1 MKLLHTA
8 DWHAGRSLKGADRT
22 PEVRDALLEIAD
34 VAKTE
39 AVDAVLVAGDVFDK
53 RNPPAHA
60 EAAVYDFF
68 LSLAEQDIPSIVI
81 AGNHDSPSQLDA
93 LSGLLSR
100 VGARVLG
107 DVRVAKNGG
116 AFSLNLAGDT
126 LNVAALPFISE
137 RRLVRMADLLDADPG
152 QWRRRYQEG
161 MKKLVQNLSQN
172 FAPDA
177 VNLLMMHTTME
188 GATLAHS
195 EYQFYCTEDYTVMTD
210 IIPDM
215 CNYVA
220 LGHIH
225 KPQPIKD
232 YAGQGGRYCGS
243 LLQLDFGEAGDTKSV
258 FIIDAKPGRPTELL
272 KQYDITSGKQLRQF
286 RVTYEELERRMSEI
300 ESFDGYAKL
309 VVNMERPLPG
319 LKDRIRRNA
328 PNVLDVVVVLPE
340 RPQEEITGVDF
351 QQVSMIDAFSQY
363 YQEQRGTPLDDEMR
377 KAFNELYEDVSS
389 S

>member
-22 PEVRDALLEIAD
+22 PEVRDALLEIAE

-60 EAAVYDFF
+60 EAAVFDFF
-68 LSLAEQDIPSIVI
+68 LSLAERDIPSIVI
-81 AGNHDSPSQLDA
+81 AGNHDSPSRLDA

-107 DVRVAKNGG
+107 KAQVARAGG

-126 LNVAALPFISE
+126 LQVAALPFTSE
-137 RRLVRMADLLDADPG
+137 RVLVRMADVLDADPG
-152 QWRRRYQEG
+152 QWRQRYQEG
-161 MKKLVQNLSQN
+161 MKALVNNLSQH
-172 FAPDA
+172 FAADA
-177 VNLLMMHTTME
+177 VNVLMMHTTME

-195 EYQFYCTEDYTVMTD
+195 EYQFYCTEDYTVMPD
-210 IIPDM
+210 IIPDS

-225 KPQPIKD
+225 KPQAIQD
-232 YAGQGGRYCGS
+232 YAGQGGRYAGS

-258 FIIDAKPGRPTELL
+258 FIIDAKPGRPTELI

-286 RVTYEELERRMSEI
+286 RVNYDELERRMSEVKT
-300 ESFDGYAKL
+300 FDGYAKL
-309 VVNMERPLPG
+309 VINMDRPVPG
-319 LKDRIRRNA
+319 LKDRLRREA
-328 PNVLDVVVVLPE
+328 PNVLDVAVILPE

-363 YQEQRGTPLDDEMR
+363 YQEHHGTPLDDDVR
-377 KAFNELYEDVSS
+377 RAFNELYEDVSLF
-389 S
+389 